1 MPSTY
6 YSDRDLNMAFEYEKV
21 KGILVCPRCKG
32 ELVHDGDSLVCV
44 NPETRWSYP
53 IVDDIPRLLV
63 DEAKEL
69 PTDDWREVM
78 LRQGR
83 NATTG
88 QPG

>member
-1 MPSTY
+1 MPSAN
-6 YSDRDLNMAFEYEKV
+6 YSDRESDMTFEYEKV
-21 KGILVCPRCKG
+21 RGILVCPKCKG

-63 DEAKEL
+63 DEATEL
-69 PTDDWREVM
+69 PADDWREVM
-78 LRQGR
+78 QRQGR
-83 NATTG
+83 DINTG